1 MDNRLAE
8 QSKDSKWTFMSV
20 LFSGVILLNTIIL
33 AMLIFTVLREPNWIE
48 TGALI
53 YKKIVYIIT
62 GVCLFAVISFIIEK
76 KYLARF
82 EKKKLNLFF
91 AVVSFT
97 FLIAY
102 GIFLGLL
109 IYPSY
114 CEMHTD
120 AASVLAGA
128 RYFAGLNDEIEWTY
142 FSRWRNNLP
151 AAVFV
156 GLIFRIGTLLQVNNL
171 EWLLVVLN
179 IIQVIIT
186 GIAVFILLKKAMGY
200 ISAGVAAALL
210 FYLSPIV
217 WGYTEARYTDA
228 FSIGFGVIAFV
239 LWTSSLKKGEKFS
252 KKELAALVFSGI
264 VWAIGTEI
272 KATVA
277 ISFIAVVLWVI
288 VSGNIKR
295 YIVNVLAP
303 AACIL
308 VASLSF
314 SAYANSL
321 PLKEY
326 DDAWHIP
333 LVYYY
338 MGMGLEGDGS
348 YSDNSEALRLL
359 MSTTGYDNKAE
370 VGKKFI
376 WEHKRAFFDKNHV
389 KQKALVNFGTG
400 TLNVMDF
407 YIDNDPASKGKLF
420 HWCSWQGENR
430 RVYRYWVTAEWDAL
444 LIMFAI
450 GWLLMFGKRIPNPY
464 VFTVYATGIGI
475 MMYVMI
481 FEANSRQL
489 YNHWPW
495 FVCGAVITVFKVNSQ
510 YKGIVMIRGKA

>member
-8 QSKDSKWTFMSV
+8 QSKDSKWTFMSG

-33 AMLIFTVLREPNWIE
+33 AMLIFTVLREPKWIE

-82 EKKKLNLFF
+82 NKKKLNLFF
-91 AVVSFT
+91 AVVS
-97 FLIAY
+97 LALLVAY
-102 GIFLGLL
+102 GIFLALL
-109 IYPSY
+109 IYPSI
-114 CEMHTD
+114 CDMHTD

-128 RYFAGLNDEIEWTY
+128 RYFSGLTDEIEWTY

-156 GLIFRIGTLLQVNNL
+156 GLIFRVGTVFGVNNL
-171 EWLLVVLN
+171 EWFLVVLN
-179 IIQVIIT
+179 IIQVILT
-186 GIAVFILLKKAMGY
+186 GVAVFILLKKATGY
-200 ISAGVAAALL
+200 ISAGAAAALL
-210 FYLSPIV
+210 FYISPVV

-228 FSIGFGVIAFV
+228 FSIGFGVLAFV
-239 LWTSSLKKGEKFS
+239 FWIGSLKKGDKFS
-252 KKELAALVFSGI
+252 KKELTALTLSGI
-264 VWAIGTEI
+264 IWAIGTEI

-295 YIVNVLAP
+295 YIVNILVP
-303 AACIL
+303 TACIAA
-308 VASLSF
+308 VSLSF
-314 SAYANSL
+314 GAYANSL

-338 MGMGLEGDGS
+338 VGMGLEGDGT

-359 MSTTGYDNKAE
+359 MSTTGYDKKAE
-370 VGKKFI
+370 VGEKFI
-376 WEHKRAFFDKNHV
+376 WEHKGAFLDKNHV

-420 HWCSWQGENR
+420 QWCSWQGEKR

-444 LIMFAI
+444 LILFTL
-450 GWLLMFGKRIPNPY
+450 GWFFMFGKHIPNLYTY
-464 VFTVYATGIGI
+464 VVYFTGVGI

-495 FVCGAVITVFKVNSQ
+495 FVCGAVMVVFKTLCYVA
-510 YKGIVMIRGKA
+510 GKREK